1 MSESQSNSPVGRSVS
16 EHVQRKLARSKSYRE
31 AYERLAPFEQIARIA
46 IMRRAHLGLSQQQVA
61 ERMGTTTSVI
71 SRIESGQHRTG
82 TETLRRLAEALEGH
96 AVLGFEFGTEE
107 QPERE
112 LVPL

>member
-1 MSESQSNSPVGRSVS
+1 MSKDQSDSPVGMSVS

-31 AYERLAPFEQIARIA
+31 AYARLAPFEQIARIA
-46 IMRRAHLGLSQQQVA
+46 IMRRAQLGLSQQQVA

-96 AVLGFEFGTEE
+96 AVLGFEFGTKDE
-107 QPERE
+107 PERE
-112 LVPL
+112 LVAL